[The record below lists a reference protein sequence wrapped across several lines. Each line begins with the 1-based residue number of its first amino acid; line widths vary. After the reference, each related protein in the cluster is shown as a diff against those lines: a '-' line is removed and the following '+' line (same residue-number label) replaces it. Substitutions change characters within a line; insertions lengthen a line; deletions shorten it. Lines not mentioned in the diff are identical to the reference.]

1 MECAY
6 SVLPRTRMDTNV
18 FMFIEIF
25 RMLIKKLQG
34 QIVRSRKVEDFLKYS
49 VLCEKLGG
57 VCVHS
62 FCKNYLWYSVC
73 QNDLDYSFPCVDFFH
88 ESNVYNQGVETIFL
102 TP

>member
-1 MECAY
+1 M
-6 SVLPRTRMDTNV
+6 
-18 FMFIEIF
+18 
-25 RMLIKKLQG
+25 
-34 QIVRSRKVEDFLKYS
+34 RSRKVEDFLKYS

-102 TP
+102 PLKSVLSLRFHFLYIECGISDSVFM